1 MLTVALKLCKIFE
14 IYGRK
19 VESTRN
25 SNFGNYLGEI
35 WRLGDVFQNLEVLDR
50 SLTDYPGELTA
61 LIVLF
66 PHPAIVPPVP
76 LPQICLP
83 CKLCTR
89 TIFKMH
95 VWDLAN
101 KNCWEY

>member
-14 IYGRK
+14 IYGQK

-25 SNFGNYLGEI
+25 SNFGDYLGEI
-35 WRLGDVFQNLEVLDR
+35 WRLGDVFQNQEVLESHRLSGRVD
-50 SLTDYPGELTA
+50 SSDSP
-61 LIVLF
+61 F

-76 LPQICLP
+76 LLQICLP
-83 CKLCTR
+83 CKLFTR

-101 KNCWEY
+101 KNCWE

>member
-35 WRLGDVFQNLEVLDR
+35 WRLGDVVQNLESHRLSGRVD
-50 SLTDYPGELTA
+50 STDSP
-61 LIVLF
+61 F
-66 PHPAIVPPVP
+66 PSSCNSATSPPSADMPSV
-76 LPQICLP
+76 
-83 CKLCTR
+83 
-89 TIFKMH
+89 
-95 VWDLAN
+95 
-101 KNCWEY
+101 

>member
-35 WRLGDVFQNLEVLDR
+35 WRLGGCFPK
-50 SLTDYPGELTA
+50 SGGPG
-61 LIVLF
+61 VS
-66 PHPAIVPPVP
+66 
-76 LPQICLP
+76 QII
-83 CKLCTR
+83 R
-89 TIFKMH
+89 
-95 VWDLAN
+95 
-101 KNCWEY
+101 ES

>member
-25 SNFGNYLGEI
+25 NNFGDYLGEI
-35 WRLGDVFQNLEVLDR
+35 WRLGDVFKIWR
-50 SLTDYPGELTA
+50 SWSLTYYPGELTA

-101 KNCWEY
+101 KNCWEF